1 MESSLILK
9 IREFFIRN
17 ILILL
22 LLPLL
27 TFFLVLI
34 SYGNELHQYL
44 SKNPEMYCLYELST
58 LQKTVSQSAIPAHI
72 SSIAF
77 DMVIYSYVLF
87 SIWFILFAYS
97 SYQKLKLR
105 KHNFSLIFIE
115 FIILGFV
122 YYFIVSPGLSVYIQI
137 LGWSLFLLLL
147 IVITIYFL
155 FYNRMK
161 HEKE

>member
-1 MESSLILK
+1 MESSSILK
-9 IREFFIRN
+9 IREYFIKD

-27 TFFLVLI
+27 TFFLIFI

-58 LQKTVSQSAIPAHI
+58 LQKTVCQSAIPAHI

-77 DMVIYSYVLF
+77 DMVVYSYVLF
-87 SIWFILFAYS
+87 SIWLILFAYS
-97 SYQKLKLR
+97 SYQELKRR
-105 KHNFSLIFIE
+105 KYNFLLLFIE
-115 FIILGFV
+115 FIVLAFG
-122 YYFIVSPGLSVYIQI
+122 YYFIVCPGLSVYIQI
-137 LGWSLFLLLL
+137 LGWLFFTLHA
-147 IVITIYFL
+147 IVITVYVL

-161 HEKE
+161 HVKE

>member
-1 MESSLILK
+1 MFR

-27 TFFLVLI
+27 FFFLI
-34 SYGNELHQYL
+34 FITYGNELHQHL
-44 SKNPEMYCLYELST
+44 SKKPEMYSLYELST

-72 SSIAF
+72 ASIAF
-77 DMVIYSYVLF
+77 DMVVYSYLLF
-87 SIWFILFAYS
+87 SIWLILFAYS

-105 KHNFSLIFIE
+105 KHNFSLILIE
-115 FIILGFV
+115 FILLAFG
-122 YYFIVSPGLSVYIQI
+122 YYFIVSPGLPAYIQI
-137 LGWSLFLLLL
+137 LGWLIFLLLA
-147 IVITIYFL
+147 IMITVYVL
-155 FYNRMK
+155 LYNKMK

>member
-1 MESSLILK
+1 MESSSILK
-9 IREFFIRN
+9 IREHFIRN

-22 LLPLL
+22 LLPLF
-27 TFFLVLI
+27 TFFLIFI
-34 SYGNELHQYL
+34 SYGNEFHQYL

-58 LQKTVSQSAIPAHI
+58 LRETVSQSTIPAHI

-87 SIWFILFAYS
+87 SIWLILFAYS

-105 KHNFSLIFIE
+105 KHNFLLTIIE
-115 FIILGFV
+115 FIVLAFV
-122 YYFIVSPGLSVYIQI
+122 YCFIVSPGLSVYIQI
-137 LGWSLFLLLL
+137 LGWLLFLLLA
-147 IVITIYFL
+147 IVITVYVL

>member
-1 MESSLILK
+1 MEISSILK
-9 IREFFIRN
+9 IREYFISN
-17 ILILL
+17 ILIFL

-27 TFFLVLI
+27 TFFLIFI

-44 SKNPEMYCLYELST
+44 SKNPEMYYLYELST
-58 LQKTVSQSAIPAHI
+58 LKKTVSQSAIPAHI

-87 SIWFILFAYS
+87 SIWLILFAYS

-105 KHNFSLIFIE
+105 KHNFLLILIE
-115 FIILGFV
+115 FIILAFG
-122 YYFIVSPGLSVYIQI
+122 YYFILSPGLSVYIQI
-137 LGWSLFLLLL
+137 TGWLFFLLLAV
-147 IVITIYFL
+147 VITVYVL

>member
-1 MESSLILK
+1 MFR

-22 LLPLL
+22 LFPLL
-27 TFFLVLI
+27 TFFLIFI
-34 SYGNELHQYL
+34 SYGNVLHQYL
-44 SKNPEMYCLYELST
+44 SINPEMYSLYELSI

-87 SIWFILFAYS
+87 SIWLILFAYS

-115 FIILGFV
+115 LILLAFG
-122 YYFIVSPGLSVYIQI
+122 YYFIVSPGLSFYIQT
-137 LGWSLFLLLL
+137 LGWLLFLLLG
-147 IVITIYFL
+147 IVITVYVIT
-155 FYNRMK
+155 YNRMK

>member
-1 MESSLILK
+1 MENNLILK
-9 IREFFIRN
+9 IREYFIRN

-22 LLPLL
+22 LFPLL
-27 TFFLVLI
+27 TFFLIFI
-34 SYGNELHQYL
+34 SYGNVLHQYL

-87 SIWFILFAYS
+87 SIWLILFAYS

-105 KHNFSLIFIE
+105 KHNFLLIFIE
-115 FIILGFV
+115 FIVLAFG
-122 YYFIVSPGLSVYIQI
+122 YYFIVSPGLSDYIQI
-137 LGWSLFLLLL
+137 LGWLLFLLLAIMFTVYVL
-147 IVITIYFL
+147 L
-155 FYNRMK
+155 YNRMK

>member
-1 MESSLILK
+1 MESSSILK
-9 IREFFIRN
+9 IREHFIRN

-22 LLPLL
+22 LLPLF
-27 TFFLVLI
+27 TFFLIFI
-34 SYGNELHQYL
+34 SFGNEFHQYL
-44 SKNPEMYCLYELST
+44 SKNPKMYCLYELST
-58 LQKTVSQSAIPAHI
+58 LRETVSQSAIPAHI

-87 SIWFILFAYS
+87 SIWLILFAYS

-105 KHNFSLIFIE
+105 KHNFLLTIIE
-115 FIILGFV
+115 FIVLAFG
-122 YYFIVSPGLSVYIQI
+122 YCFIVSPGLSVYIQI
-137 LGWSLFLLLL
+137 LGWLLFLLFA
-147 IVITIYFL
+147 IVITVYVL

>member
-1 MESSLILK
+1 MESSSILK
-9 IREFFIRN
+9 IREYFIRN

-27 TFFLVLI
+27 TFFLIFI

-58 LQKTVSQSAIPAHI
+58 LQKTVSQTTIPAHI

-77 DMVIYSYVLF
+77 DMVIYSYLLF
-87 SIWFILFAYS
+87 SIWLILFAYS

-105 KHNFSLIFIE
+105 KHDLLLIFIE
-115 FIILGFV
+115 FIVLAFG
-122 YYFIVSPGLSVYIQI
+122 YHFIICPRLSIYIQI
-137 LGWSLFLLLL
+137 IGWLFFLLLA
-147 IVITIYFL
+147 IVITVYVL
-155 FYNRMK
+155 FYNRIK